1 MATLK
6 YNDSF
11 GINSAYSL
19 IGESGYL
26 PPDSIVGDYSLYTIA
41 WKDTR
46 SKSIAVIAM
55 KYFYYG
61 L

>member
-1 MATLK
+1 MATLQ
-6 YNDSF
+6 YYDSF

-41 WKDTR
+41 WKDSR